1 MRYLVALT
9 AACLL
14 PCLLTPGA
22 VAADWKIQLS
32 GHGLTRGQAPDP
44 ADAEYRFPLQ
54 QQILLD
60 DKGHYRNERR
70 TTFPGDITFH
80 FLEVGGPEGK
90 KTVDI
95 AGWRTGT
102 ETDIEGPDSA
112 RIGYADMLMLSP
124 TLLLRQGRAASAVNA
139 KGGQS
144 LKDPAGRTVQL
155 KFDANHNVIEA
166 EVDGQ
171 RYLYA
176 DWTDKGGL
184 RQPAKVTVLRG
195 DRLLRELTQVRL
207 EQTRTTPAD
216 WQIPT
221 GYTTSFARD
230 GLHIVQV
237 AGDLYRLEGSP
248 STYHMAFAVG
258 SKGIVLFDT
267 PRSKEE
273 GEAMRRQISAAFP
286 GKTVT
291 DIVYSHGHIDHQA
304 GLSAWL
310 DLNPQI
316 WTGAGGRMALLRNVP
331 GTEKLRVQEITTER
345 DLTLA
350 GLTFRMLP
358 VRSPHAHD
366 MLVALF
372 PAAGAVL
379 QGDLFMVP
387 NQGPAAA
394 YPTAAHLQQVL
405 HKAGFS
411 AKHIIS
417 VHGRVAT
424 ANELAQSV
432 GLYEAQHGGQTK
444 EQDHSTADAH

>member
-1 MRYLVALT
+1 MRAVVAFT
-9 AACLL
+9 AVCLFTQ
-14 PCLLTPGA
+14 PVG
-22 VAADWKIQLS
+22 AADWNIQLS
-32 GHGLTRGQAPDP
+32 GYGIAQGQAADP
-44 ADAEYRFPLQ
+44 LQPALQAPLQ

-60 DKGHYRNERR
+60 EQGHYRIERR
-70 TTFPGDITFH
+70 STFPGDITFH

-102 ETDIEGPDSA
+102 ETAIEGPDSA
-112 RIGYADMLMLSP
+112 RISYADLLLLSP
-124 TLLLRQGRAASAVNA
+124 ALLLRQGREASALGA
-139 KGGQS
+139 KGVQT
-144 LKDPAGRTVQL
+144 LQDPAGRSVRLQL
-155 KFDANHNVIEA
+155 DAHQNVT
-166 EVDGQ
+166 EVEVEGQ
-171 RYLYA
+171 RYLYTN
-176 DWTDKGGL
+176 WTDNGGL
-184 RQPAKVTVLRG
+184 RQPGKITVLRG

-221 GYTTSFARD
+221 GYTTAFARD

-258 SKGIVLFDT
+258 RKGIVLFDT

-273 GEAMRRQISAAFP
+273 GEAMRAQISAAFP
-286 GKTVT
+286 GKPVT

-316 WTGAGGRMALLRNVP
+316 WTGAGGRTALQRNVP
-331 GTEKLRVQEITTER
+331 GTEKLRVQEISTER

-350 GLTFRMLP
+350 GLTFRVLP
-358 VRSPHAHD
+358 VRSAHAHD

-372 PAAGAVL
+372 PAAAAVL

-405 HKAGFS
+405 NNAGFN

-432 GLYEAQHGGQTK
+432 GLYETQHGGQVK
-444 EQDHSTADAH
+444 PQDHTTTDAH